1 MQINNKLFTKEY
13 QNLFW
18 PLLVEQIFL
27 TLIGNFNV
35 FLFSLFNDQMVAA
48 IGISDQ
54 LLNIFAMI
62 TNIVVLGA
70 SILIIQNADKS
81 RLSYVKS
88 ILKESVILNVIIAI
102 LIVIAVFLFNKDLL
116 MLMQT
121 PRELLNE
128 TSIYIRIVS
137 VSIIFLAMTS
147 LMLGTLRAFGFVKI
161 AVKVSVINTV
171 LVILGNST
179 IVIFNLGG
187 ISYIAIAT
195 LVSRLL
201 GMLLTF
207 FTLKSKIP
215 ELFDFKESF
224 RKIPLKKE
232 ILTLGIPSA
241 MEQISYNFSQTIITA
256 IIASLGTIAVSS
268 KIYTQTITSFIFSI
282 GVAAGVAGNLV
293 IGNYYRNK
301 DFEKI
306 KNFGVINANRI
317 SLIAGGV
324 NLILALLGR
333 FLVGIFTKDPEIT
346 EIVTQL
352 LFFQILLDPM
362 RVSNEILVNSLNV
375 LKDVKF
381 PVIVGIVTTYI
392 LVIPLSYLL
401 VNKLGMDLRAVWI
414 IFILD
419 EALRRLLFTL
429 RFKSGKWIKIN
440 EVDHGYEI

>member
-1 MQINNKLFTKEY
+1 MQINRKLFTKEY

-18 PLLVEQIFL
+18 PLLLEQIFL

>member
-1 MQINNKLFTKEY
+1 MQTNKKLFTKEY
-13 QNLFW
+13 KDLFW

-70 SILIIQNADKS
+70 SILIIQNAEKS
-81 RLSYVKS
+81 RMAYVKS
-88 ILKESVILNVIIAI
+88 ILKESIILNVIIAI
-102 LIVIAVFLFNKDLL
+102 LIVIAVFLFNRDLL

-121 PRELLNE
+121 PRELLDE

-147 LMLGTLRAFGFVKI
+147 LMLGALRAFGFVKV
-161 AVKVSVINTV
+161 AVKVSVINTL
-171 LVILGNST
+171 LVILGNSL

-187 ISYIAIAT
+187 ISYIALAT

-201 GMLLTF
+201 GMLLTL
-207 FTLKSKIP
+207 FTLKKNIA
-215 ELFDFKESF
+215 EIFDFKDGF

-232 ILTLGIPSA
+232 ILSLGIPSA

-282 GVAAGVAGNLV
+282 GVAAGVSGNLV
-293 IGNYYRNK
+293 IGNFYRNK
-301 DFEKI
+301 DFQKI

-317 SLIAGGV
+317 SLIAAGV
-324 NLILALLGR
+324 NLILALFGR

-346 EIVTQL
+346 SIVSQL

-362 RVSNEILVNSLNV
+362 RVANEILVNSLNV

-381 PVIVGIVTTYI
+381 PVVVGIITTYA
-392 LVIPLSYLL
+392 LVIPFSYLF
-401 VNKLGMDLRAVWI
+401 VSKLGMGLRAVWI

-419 EALRRLLFTL
+419 EALRRLLFTI
-429 RFKSGKWIKIN
+429 RFKSGKWMRIN
-440 EVDHGYEI
+440 EVDDGY

>member
-1 MQINNKLFTKEY
+1 MQIYKKLFTKEY
-13 QNLFW
+13 TDLFW

-70 SILIIQNADKS
+70 SILIIQNAEKS
-81 RLSYVKS
+81 RLAYVKS

-102 LIVIAVFLFNKDLL
+102 LIVIAVFLFNRDLL

-121 PRELLNE
+121 PRELLGE

-147 LMLGTLRAFGFVKI
+147 LMLGALRAFGFVKI
-161 AVKVSVINTV
+161 AVKVSVINTL
-171 LVILGNST
+171 LVILGNSV

-187 ISYIAIAT
+187 ITYIALAT
-195 LVSRLL
+195 LISRLL

-207 FTLKSKIP
+207 FTLKTKIP
-215 ELFDFKESF
+215 ELFDFKDGF

-232 ILTLGIPSA
+232 ILSLGIPSA
-241 MEQISYNFSQTIITA
+241 MEQISYNFSQTMITA

-282 GVAAGVAGNLV
+282 GVAAGVSGNLV
-293 IGNYYRNK
+293 IGNLYRNNE
-301 DFEKI
+301 FERI
-306 KNFGVINANRI
+306 KRFGLINPNRI
-317 SLIAGGV
+317 SLIAAAV
-324 NLILALLGR
+324 NLVLALLGR

-346 EIVTQL
+346 TIVTQL

-362 RVSNEILVNSLNV
+362 RVANEILVNSLNV

-381 PVIVGIVTTYI
+381 PVIVGIITTYA
-392 LVIPLSYLL
+392 LVIPLAYLF
-401 VNKLGMDLRAVWI
+401 VTKLGMGLRAVWI

-419 EALRRLLFTL
+419 EALRRLLFTI
-429 RFKSGKWIKIN
+429 RFKSGKWMKIN
-440 EVDHGYEI
+440 EVDDEY

>member
-1 MQINNKLFTKEY
+1 MQINRKLFTKEY

-70 SILIIQNADKS
+70 SILIIQNAEKS
-81 RLSYVKS
+81 RLAYVKS

-171 LVILGNST
+171 LVILGNSL

-187 ISYIAIAT
+187 ITYIAIAT

-215 ELFDFKESF
+215 ELFDFKEGF

-306 KNFGVINANRI
+306 KNFGVTNANRI

-333 FLVGIFTKDPEIT
+333 FLVGIFTKDPQII

-381 PVIVGIVTTYI
+381 PVIVGIVTTYV
-392 LVIPLSYLL
+392 LVIPLSYLF
-401 VNKLGMDLRAVWI
+401 VSKFGMGLRAVWI

-429 RFKSGKWIKIN
+429 RFKSGKWMKIN
-440 EVDHGYEI
+440 EVDNG

>member
-70 SILIIQNADKS
+70 SILIIQNADKT
-81 RLSYVKS
+81 RLRYVKS
-88 ILKESVILNVIIAI
+88 ILKESGILNVIIAV
-102 LIVIAVFLFNKDLL
+102 LIVIAVFLFNKNLL

-121 PRELLNE
+121 PKELLDE

-215 ELFDFKESF
+215 ELFDFKEGF

-317 SLIAGGV
+317 SLIAAGV

-401 VNKLGMDLRAVWI
+401 VNKLGMGLRAVWI

-440 EVDHGYEI
+440 EVDNGYEI

>member
-1 MQINNKLFTKEY
+1 MQINRKLFTKEY

-70 SILIIQNADKS
+70 SILVIQNAEKS
-81 RLSYVKS
+81 RLAYVKS

-171 LVILGNST
+171 LVILGNSL

-187 ISYIAIAT
+187 ITYIAIAT

-215 ELFDFKESF
+215 ELFDFKEGF

-306 KNFGVINANRI
+306 KNFGVTNANRI

-333 FLVGIFTKDPEIT
+333 ILVGIFTKDPEIT

-381 PVIVGIVTTYI
+381 PVIVGIVTTYV
-392 LVIPLSYLL
+392 LVIPLSYLF
-401 VNKLGMDLRAVWI
+401 VSKFGMGLRAVWI

-429 RFKSGKWIKIN
+429 RFKSGKWMKIN
-440 EVDHGYEI
+440 EVDNG

>member
-1 MQINNKLFTKEY
+1 MQINRKLFTKEY

-70 SILIIQNADKS
+70 SILVIQNAEKS
-81 RLSYVKS
+81 RLAYVKS

-121 PRELLNE
+121 PRELLDE

-171 LVILGNST
+171 LVILGNSL

-187 ISYIAIAT
+187 ITYIAIAT

-215 ELFDFKESF
+215 ELFDFKEGF

-306 KNFGVINANRI
+306 KNFGVTNANRI

-381 PVIVGIVTTYI
+381 PVIVGIVTTYV
-392 LVIPLSYLL
+392 LVIPLSYLF
-401 VNKLGMDLRAVWI
+401 VSKFSMGLRAVWI

-429 RFKSGKWIKIN
+429 RFKSGKWMKIN
-440 EVDHGYEI
+440 EVDNG

>member
-1 MQINNKLFTKEY
+1 MQIDKKLFTKEY
-13 QNLFW
+13 TDLFW

-70 SILIIQNADKS
+70 SILIIQNAEKS
-81 RLSYVKS
+81 RLAYVKS

-102 LIVIAVFLFNKDLL
+102 LIVIAIFLFNRDLL

-128 TSIYIRIVS
+128 TSIYIKIVS

-147 LMLGTLRAFGFVKI
+147 LMLGALRAFGFVKI
-161 AVKVSVINTV
+161 AVKVSVINTL
-171 LVILGNST
+171 LVILGNSV

-187 ISYIAIAT
+187 ITYIALAT
-195 LVSRLL
+195 LISRLL

-207 FTLKSKIP
+207 FTLKTKIP
-215 ELFDFKESF
+215 ELFDFKDGF

-232 ILTLGIPSA
+232 ILSLGIPSA
-241 MEQISYNFSQTIITA
+241 MEQISYNFSQTMITA

-282 GVAAGVAGNLV
+282 GVAAGVSGNLV
-293 IGNYYRNK
+293 IGNLYRNNQV
-301 DFEKI
+301 ERI
-306 KNFGVINANRI
+306 KRFGLINPNRI
-317 SLIAGGV
+317 SLIAAAV
-324 NLILALLGR
+324 NLVLALFGR

-346 EIVTQL
+346 TIVTQL

-362 RVSNEILVNSLNV
+362 RVANEILVNSLNV

-381 PVIVGIVTTYI
+381 PVIVGIITTYA
-392 LVIPLSYLL
+392 LVIPLAYLF
-401 VNKLGMDLRAVWI
+401 VTKLGMGLRAVWI

-419 EALRRLLFTL
+419 EALRRLLFTI
-429 RFKSGKWIKIN
+429 RFKSGKWMKIN
-440 EVDHGYEI
+440 EVDDGY

>member
-1 MQINNKLFTKEY
+1 MQTNKKLFTKEY
-13 QNLFW
+13 KDLFW

-70 SILIIQNADKS
+70 SILIIQNAEKS
-81 RLSYVKS
+81 RMAYVKS
-88 ILKESVILNVIIAI
+88 ILKESIILNVIIAI
-102 LIVIAVFLFNKDLL
+102 LIVIAVFLFNRNLL

-121 PRELLNE
+121 PRELLDE

-147 LMLGTLRAFGFVKI
+147 LMLGALRAFGFVKI
-161 AVKVSVINTV
+161 AVKVSVINTL
-171 LVILGNST
+171 LVILGNSL

-187 ISYIAIAT
+187 ISYIALAT

-201 GMLLTF
+201 GMLLTL
-207 FTLKSKIP
+207 FTLRKNIA
-215 ELFDFKESF
+215 EIFDFKDGF

-232 ILTLGIPSA
+232 ILSLGIPSA

-282 GVAAGVAGNLV
+282 GVAAGVSGNLV
-293 IGNYYRNK
+293 IGNFYRNK
-301 DFEKI
+301 DFQKI

-317 SLIAGGV
+317 SLIAAGV

-346 EIVTQL
+346 SIVSQL

-362 RVSNEILVNSLNV
+362 RVANEILVNSLNV

-381 PVIVGIVTTYI
+381 PVVVGIITTYA
-392 LVIPLSYLL
+392 LVIPFSYLF
-401 VNKLGMDLRAVWI
+401 VSKLGMGLRAVWI

-419 EALRRLLFTL
+419 EALRRLLFTI
-429 RFKSGKWIKIN
+429 RFKSGKWMRIN
-440 EVDHGYEI
+440 EVDDGY

>member
-1 MQINNKLFTKEY
+1 MQINRKLFTKEY

-70 SILIIQNADKS
+70 SILVIQNAEKS
-81 RLSYVKS
+81 RLAYVKS

-171 LVILGNST
+171 LVILGNSL

-187 ISYIAIAT
+187 ITYIAIAT

-215 ELFDFKESF
+215 ELFDFKEGF

-306 KNFGVINANRI
+306 KNFGVTNANRI

-333 FLVGIFTKDPEIT
+333 ILVGIFTKDPEIT

-392 LVIPLSYLL
+392 LVIPLSYLF
-401 VNKLGMDLRAVWI
+401 VSKFGMGLRAVWI

-429 RFKSGKWIKIN
+429 RFKSGKWMKIN
-440 EVDHGYEI
+440 EVDNG

>member
-1 MQINNKLFTKEY
+1 MQTNKKLFTKEY
-13 QNLFW
+13 KDLFW

-70 SILIIQNADKS
+70 SILIIQNAEKS
-81 RLSYVKS
+81 RMAYVKS
-88 ILKESVILNVIIAI
+88 ILKESIILNVIIAI

-121 PRELLNE
+121 PRELLDE

-147 LMLGTLRAFGFVKI
+147 LMLGALRAFGFVKV
-161 AVKVSVINTV
+161 AVKVSVINTL
-171 LVILGNST
+171 LVILGNSL

-187 ISYIAIAT
+187 ISYIALAT

-201 GMLLTF
+201 GMLLTL
-207 FTLKSKIP
+207 FTLKKNIA
-215 ELFDFKESF
+215 EIFDFKGGF

-232 ILTLGIPSA
+232 ILSLGIPSA

-282 GVAAGVAGNLV
+282 GVAAGVSGNLV
-293 IGNYYRNK
+293 TGNFYRNK
-301 DFEKI
+301 DFQKI

-317 SLIAGGV
+317 SLIAAGV

-346 EIVTQL
+346 SIVSQL

-362 RVSNEILVNSLNV
+362 RVANEILVNSLNV

-381 PVIVGIVTTYI
+381 PVVVGIITTYA
-392 LVIPLSYLL
+392 LVIPFSYLF
-401 VNKLGMDLRAVWI
+401 VSKLGMGLRAVWI

-419 EALRRLLFTL
+419 EVLRRLLFTI
-429 RFKSGKWIKIN
+429 RFKSGKWMRIN
-440 EVDHGYEI
+440 EVDDGY

>member
-1 MQINNKLFTKEY
+1 MQIDKKLFTKEY
-13 QNLFW
+13 TDLFW

-70 SILIIQNADKS
+70 SILIIQNAEKS
-81 RLSYVKS
+81 RLAYVKS

-102 LIVIAVFLFNKDLL
+102 LIVIAVFLFNRDLL

-121 PRELLNE
+121 PRELLDE

-137 VSIIFLAMTS
+137 ISIIFLAMTS
-147 LMLGTLRAFGFVKI
+147 LMLGALRAFGFVKI
-161 AVKVSVINTV
+161 AVKVSVINTL
-171 LVILGNST
+171 LVILGNSV

-187 ISYIAIAT
+187 ITYIALAT
-195 LVSRLL
+195 LISRLL

-207 FTLKSKIP
+207 FTLKTKIP
-215 ELFDFKESF
+215 ELFDFKDGF

-232 ILTLGIPSA
+232 ILSLGIPSA
-241 MEQISYNFSQTIITA
+241 MEQISYNFSQTMITA

-282 GVAAGVAGNLV
+282 GVAAGVSGNLV
-293 IGNYYRNK
+293 IGNLYRNNE
-301 DFEKI
+301 FERI
-306 KNFGVINANRI
+306 KRFGLINPNRI
-317 SLIAGGV
+317 SLIAAAV
-324 NLILALLGR
+324 NLVLALFGR

-346 EIVTQL
+346 TIVTQL

-362 RVSNEILVNSLNV
+362 RVANEILVNSLNV

-381 PVIVGIVTTYI
+381 PVIVGIITTYA
-392 LVIPLSYLL
+392 LVIPLAYLF
-401 VNKLGMDLRAVWI
+401 VTKLGMGLRAVWI

-419 EALRRLLFTL
+419 EALRRLLFTI
-429 RFKSGKWIKIN
+429 RFKSGKWMKIN
-440 EVDHGYEI
+440 EVDDGY

>member
-1 MQINNKLFTKEY
+1 MQINRKLFTKEY

-70 SILIIQNADKS
+70 SILVIQNAEKS
-81 RLSYVKS
+81 RLAYVKS

-121 PRELLNE
+121 PRELLDE

-171 LVILGNST
+171 LVILGNSL

-187 ISYIAIAT
+187 ITYIAIAT

-215 ELFDFKESF
+215 ELFDFKEGF

-293 IGNYYRNK
+293 IGNYYRNR

-306 KNFGVINANRI
+306 KNFGVTNANRI
-317 SLIAGGV
+317 SLIAGGI

-381 PVIVGIVTTYI
+381 PVIVGILTTYI
-392 LVIPLSYLL
+392 LVIPLSYLF
-401 VNKLGMDLRAVWI
+401 VSKFGMGLRAVWI

-429 RFKSGKWIKIN
+429 RFKSGKWMKIN
-440 EVDHGYEI
+440 EVDNG

>member
-1 MQINNKLFTKEY
+1 MQTNKKLFTKEY
-13 QNLFW
+13 KDLFW

-70 SILIIQNADKS
+70 SILIIQNAEKS
-81 RLSYVKS
+81 RIAYVKS
-88 ILKESVILNVIIAI
+88 ILKESIILNVIIAI
-102 LIVIAVFLFNKDLL
+102 LIVIAVFLFNRDLL

-121 PRELLNE
+121 PRELLDE

-147 LMLGTLRAFGFVKI
+147 LMLGALRAFGFVKV
-161 AVKVSVINTV
+161 AVKVSVINTL
-171 LVILGNST
+171 LVILGNSL

-187 ISYIAIAT
+187 ISYIALAT

-201 GMLLTF
+201 GMLLTL
-207 FTLKSKIP
+207 FTLKKSIA
-215 ELFDFKESF
+215 EIFDFKDGF

-232 ILTLGIPSA
+232 ILSLGIPSA

-282 GVAAGVAGNLV
+282 GVAAGVSGNLV
-293 IGNYYRNK
+293 IGNFYRNK
-301 DFEKI
+301 DFQKI
-306 KNFGVINANRI
+306 KSFGVINANRI
-317 SLIAGGV
+317 SLIAAGV

-346 EIVTQL
+346 SIVSQL
-352 LFFQILLDPM
+352 LFYQILLDPM
-362 RVSNEILVNSLNV
+362 RVANEILVNSLNV

-381 PVIVGIVTTYI
+381 PVVVGIITTYA
-392 LVIPLSYLL
+392 LVIPFSYLF
-401 VNKLGMDLRAVWI
+401 VSKLGMGLRAVWI

-419 EALRRLLFTL
+419 EALRRLLFTI
-429 RFKSGKWIKIN
+429 RFKSGKWMRIN
-440 EVDHGYEI
+440 EVDDGY

>member
-1 MQINNKLFTKEY
+1 MQIDNKLFTKEY

-70 SILIIQNADKS
+70 SILIIQNADKT
-81 RLSYVKS
+81 RLRYVKS
-88 ILKESVILNVIIAI
+88 ILKESGILNVIIAV
-102 LIVIAVFLFNKDLL
+102 LIVIAVFLFNKNLL

-121 PRELLNE
+121 PKELLDE

-179 IVIFNLGG
+179 IIIFNLGG

-215 ELFDFKESF
+215 ELFDFKEDF
-224 RKIPLKKE
+224 RKITLKKE

-317 SLIAGGV
+317 SLIAAGV

-333 FLVGIFTKDPEIT
+333 FLVGIFTKDSEIT

-392 LVIPLSYLL
+392 LVIPLSYLI
-401 VNKLGMDLRAVWI
+401 VNKLGMGLRAVWI

-440 EVDHGYEI
+440 EVDNGYEI

>member
-1 MQINNKLFTKEY
+1 MQIDKKLFTKEY
-13 QNLFW
+13 KDLFW

-70 SILIIQNADKS
+70 SILIIQNAEKS
-81 RLSYVKS
+81 RIAYVKS

-102 LIVIAVFLFNKDLL
+102 LIVIAVFLFNRDLL

-121 PRELLNE
+121 PEELLGE

-147 LMLGTLRAFGFVKI
+147 LMLGALRAFGFVKI
-161 AVKVSVINTV
+161 AVKVSVINTL
-171 LVILGNST
+171 LVILGNSI

-187 ISYIAIAT
+187 ITYIALAT

-215 ELFDFKESF
+215 ELFDFKDGF
-224 RKIPLKKE
+224 RKVPLKKE
-232 ILTLGIPSA
+232 ILSLGIPSA
-241 MEQISYNFSQTIITA
+241 MEQISYNFSQTMITA

-282 GVAAGVAGNLV
+282 GVAAGVSGNLV
-293 IGNYYRNK
+293 IGNLYRNK
-301 DFEKI
+301 EFERI
-306 KNFGVINANRI
+306 KRFGLINPNRI
-317 SLIAGGV
+317 SLIAAIV

-346 EIVTQL
+346 AIVTQL

-362 RVSNEILVNSLNV
+362 RVSNEILINSLNV

-381 PVIVGIVTTYI
+381 PVIVGIITTYI

-401 VNKLGMDLRAVWI
+401 VTKFGLGLRAVWI
-414 IFILD
+414 IFIID
-419 EALRRLLFTL
+419 EALRRLLFTM
-429 RFKSGKWIKIN
+429 RFKSGKWMKIN
-440 EVDHGYEI
+440 EVDDEY

>member
-1 MQINNKLFTKEY
+1 MQINRKLFTKEY

-70 SILIIQNADKS
+70 SILIIQNAEKS
-81 RLSYVKS
+81 RLAYVKS

-102 LIVIAVFLFNKDLL
+102 MIVIAVFLFNKDLL

-171 LVILGNST
+171 LVILGNSL

-187 ISYIAIAT
+187 ITYIAIAT

-215 ELFDFKESF
+215 ELFDFKEGF

-306 KNFGVINANRI
+306 KNFGVTNANRI

-333 FLVGIFTKDPEIT
+333 ILVGIFTKDPEIT

-381 PVIVGIVTTYI
+381 PVIVGIVTTYV
-392 LVIPLSYLL
+392 LVIPLSYLF
-401 VNKLGMDLRAVWI
+401 VSKFGMGLRAVWI

-429 RFKSGKWIKIN
+429 RFKSGKWMKIN
-440 EVDHGYEI
+440 EVDNG

>member
-1 MQINNKLFTKEY
+1 MQIDKKLFTKEY
-13 QNLFW
+13 TDLFW

-62 TNIVVLGA
+62 TNVVVLGA
-70 SILIIQNADKS
+70 SILIIQNAEKS
-81 RLSYVKS
+81 RLTYVKS

-102 LIVIAVFLFNKDLL
+102 LIVIAVFLFNRDLL

-121 PRELLNE
+121 PRELLGE

-147 LMLGTLRAFGFVKI
+147 LMLGALRAFGFVKI
-161 AVKVSVINTV
+161 AVKVSVINTL
-171 LVILGNST
+171 LVILGNSV

-187 ISYIAIAT
+187 ITYIALAT
-195 LVSRLL
+195 LISRLL

-207 FTLKSKIP
+207 FTLKTKIP
-215 ELFDFKESF
+215 ELFDFKDGF

-232 ILTLGIPSA
+232 ILSLGIPSA

-282 GVAAGVAGNLV
+282 GVAAGVSGNLV
-293 IGNYYRNK
+293 IGNLYRNK
-301 DFEKI
+301 EVEKI
-306 KNFGVINANRI
+306 KRFGLINPNRI
-317 SLIAGGV
+317 SLIAAAV
-324 NLILALLGR
+324 NLVLALFGR

-346 EIVTQL
+346 TIVTQL

-362 RVSNEILVNSLNV
+362 RVANEILVNSLNV

-381 PVIVGIVTTYI
+381 PVIVGIITTYA
-392 LVIPLSYLL
+392 LVIPLAYLF
-401 VNKLGMDLRAVWI
+401 VTKLGMGLRAVWI

-419 EALRRLLFTL
+419 EALRRLLFTI
-429 RFKSGKWIKIN
+429 RFKSGKWMKIN
-440 EVDHGYEI
+440 EVDDGY

>member
-1 MQINNKLFTKEY
+1 MQIDKKLFTKEY
-13 QNLFW
+13 KDLFW

-70 SILIIQNADKS
+70 SILIIQNAEKS
-81 RLSYVKS
+81 RLTYVKS
-88 ILKESVILNVIIAI
+88 ILKESVILNAVLAI
-102 LIVIAVFLFNKDLL
+102 LIVIAVFLFNKNLL

-121 PRELLNE
+121 PRELLEE
-128 TSIYIRIVS
+128 TSIYIKIVS
-137 VSIIFLAMTS
+137 ISIIFLAMTS
-147 LMLGTLRAFGFVKI
+147 LILGCLRTFGFVKI
-161 AVKVSVINTV
+161 AVKVSVTNTL
-171 LVILGNST
+171 LVILGNSI

-187 ISYIAIAT
+187 ISNIALAT
-195 LVSRLL
+195 LISRLL
-201 GMLLTF
+201 GMLLTL
-207 FTLKSKIP
+207 FTLKKYIP
-215 ELFDFKESF
+215 ELFDLKKEL

-232 ILTLGIPSA
+232 ILSLGIPSA

-293 IGNYYRNK
+293 IGNLYRNK
-301 DFEKI
+301 NYDQI
-306 KNFGVINANRI
+306 KYFAVRNANRI
-317 SLIAGGV
+317 SLIAAAV
-324 NLILALLGR
+324 NLILALFGQ
-333 FLVGIFTKDPEIT
+333 FLVRIFTDNPEIIK
-346 EIVTQL
+346 IVREL

-362 RVSNEILVNSLNV
+362 RVANEVLVNSLNV

-381 PVIVGIVTTYI
+381 PVIVGIITTYI

-401 VNKLGMDLRAVWI
+401 VSKLGMDLRAIWI
-414 IFILD
+414 IFIID
-419 EALRRLLFTL
+419 ESLRRLLFTL
-429 RFKSGKWIKIN
+429 RFKSEKWMQIN
-440 EVDHGYEI
+440 EVNDGYEI

>member
-1 MQINNKLFTKEY
+1 MQINRKLFTKEY

-18 PLLVEQIFL
+18 PLLLEQIFL

-70 SILIIQNADKS
+70 SILIIQNAEKS
-81 RLSYVKS
+81 RLAYVKS

-171 LVILGNST
+171 LVILGNSL

-187 ISYIAIAT
+187 ISYIALAT

-215 ELFDFKESF
+215 ELFDFKEGF

-306 KNFGVINANRI
+306 KNFGVTNANRI

-324 NLILALLGR
+324 NLILALMGR
-333 FLVGIFTKDPEIT
+333 ILVGIFTKDSEIT

-429 RFKSGKWIKIN
+429 RFKSGKWMKIN
-440 EVDHGYEI
+440 EVDNG

>member
-1 MQINNKLFTKEY
+1 MQINRKLFTKEY

-70 SILIIQNADKS
+70 SILIIQNAEKS
-81 RLSYVKS
+81 RLAYVKS
-88 ILKESVILNVIIAI
+88 ILKESMILNVIIAI
-102 LIVIAVFLFNKDLL
+102 LIVIAVFLFNKALL

-121 PRELLNE
+121 PRELLDE

-137 VSIIFLAMTS
+137 ISIIFLAMTS

-161 AVKVSVINTV
+161 AVKVSVTNTV
-171 LVILGNST
+171 LVILGNSI
-179 IVIFNLGG
+179 IVVFNLGG

-215 ELFDFKESF
+215 ELFDFKEGF

-306 KNFGVINANRI
+306 KNFGVTNANRI

-333 FLVGIFTKDPEIT
+333 FLVGIFTKDPQIT

-392 LVIPLSYLL
+392 LVIPLSYLF
-401 VNKLGMDLRAVWI
+401 VSKFGMGLRAVWI

-429 RFKSGKWIKIN
+429 RFKSGKWMKIN
-440 EVDHGYEI
+440 EVDNG

>member
-13 QNLFW
+13 KNLFW

-70 SILIIQNADKS
+70 SILIIQNAEKS
-81 RLSYVKS
+81 RLAYVKS

-102 LIVIAVFLFNKDLL
+102 MIVIAVFLFNKDLL

-171 LVILGNST
+171 LVILGNSL

-187 ISYIAIAT
+187 ITYIAIAT

-215 ELFDFKESF
+215 ELFDFKEGF
-224 RKIPLKKE
+224 RKIALKKE

-301 DFEKI
+301 NFEKI
-306 KNFGVINANRI
+306 KNFGVTNANRV

-324 NLILALLGR
+324 NLILALVGKY
-333 FLVGIFTKDPEIT
+333 LVGIFTKDPQIT

-381 PVIVGIVTTYI
+381 PVIVGILTTYI
-392 LVIPLSYLL
+392 LVIPLSYLF
-401 VNKLGMDLRAVWI
+401 VSKFGMGLRAVWI

-429 RFKSGKWIKIN
+429 RFKSGKWMKIN
-440 EVDHGYEI
+440 EVDNG

>member
-1 MQINNKLFTKEY
+1 MQINRKLFTKEY

-70 SILIIQNADKS
+70 SILIIQNAEKS
-81 RLSYVKS
+81 RLAYVKS

-102 LIVIAVFLFNKDLL
+102 MIVIAVFLFNKDLL

-171 LVILGNST
+171 LVILGNSL

-187 ISYIAIAT
+187 ITYIAIAT

-215 ELFDFKESF
+215 ELFDFKEGF

-293 IGNYYRNK
+293 IGNYYRNR

-306 KNFGVINANRI
+306 KNFGVTNANRI

-333 FLVGIFTKDPEIT
+333 FLVGIFTKDPQIT

-381 PVIVGIVTTYI
+381 PVIVGIVTTYV
-392 LVIPLSYLL
+392 LVIPLSYLF
-401 VNKLGMDLRAVWI
+401 VSKLGMGLRAVWI

-429 RFKSGKWIKIN
+429 RFKSGKWMKIN
-440 EVDHGYEI
+440 EVDNG

>member
-1 MQINNKLFTKEY
+1 MQIDKKLFTKEY
-13 QNLFW
+13 KDLFW

-70 SILIIQNADKS
+70 SILIIQNAEKS
-81 RLSYVKS
+81 RLAYVKS

-102 LIVIAVFLFNKDLL
+102 LIVIAVFLFNRDLL

-121 PRELLNE
+121 PRELLGE
-128 TSIYIRIVS
+128 TSIYVRIVS

-147 LMLGTLRAFGFVKI
+147 LMLGALRAFGFVKI
-161 AVKVSVINTV
+161 AVKVSVINTL
-171 LVILGNST
+171 LVILGNSV

-187 ISYIAIAT
+187 ITYIALAT
-195 LVSRLL
+195 LISRLL

-207 FTLKSKIP
+207 FTLKTKIP
-215 ELFDFKESF
+215 ELFDFKDGF

-232 ILTLGIPSA
+232 ILSLGIPSA

-282 GVAAGVAGNLV
+282 GVAAGVSGNLV
-293 IGNYYRNK
+293 IGNLYRNNE
-301 DFEKI
+301 FERI
-306 KNFGVINANRI
+306 KRFGLINPNRI
-317 SLIAGGV
+317 SLIAAAV
-324 NLILALLGR
+324 NLILALFGR

-346 EIVTQL
+346 AIVSQL

-362 RVSNEILVNSLNV
+362 RVANEILVNSLNV

-381 PVIVGIVTTYI
+381 PVIVGIVTTYA
-392 LVIPLSYLL
+392 LVIPLAYLF
-401 VNKLGMDLRAVWI
+401 VTKLGMGLRAVWI

-419 EALRRLLFTL
+419 EALRRLLFTI
-429 RFKSGKWIKIN
+429 RFKSGKWMKIN
-440 EVDHGYEI
+440 EVDDEY

>member
-1 MQINNKLFTKEY
+1 MQINRKLFTKEY

-35 FLFSLFNDQMVAA
+35 FLFSLFNDHMVAA

-70 SILIIQNADKS
+70 SILIIQNAEKS
-81 RLSYVKS
+81 RLAYVKS

-102 LIVIAVFLFNKDLL
+102 MIVIAVFLFNKDLL

-171 LVILGNST
+171 LVILGNSL

-187 ISYIAIAT
+187 ITYIAIAT

-215 ELFDFKESF
+215 ELFDFKEGF

-306 KNFGVINANRI
+306 KNFGVTNANRI

-324 NLILALLGR
+324 NLILALMGR
-333 FLVGIFTKDPEIT
+333 FLVGIFTKDPQII

-381 PVIVGIVTTYI
+381 PVIVGILTTYV
-392 LVIPLSYLL
+392 LVIPLSYLF
-401 VNKLGMDLRAVWI
+401 VSKFGMGLRAVWI

-429 RFKSGKWIKIN
+429 RFKSGKWMKIN
-440 EVDHGYEI
+440 EVDNG

>member
-1 MQINNKLFTKEY
+1 MQIYKKLFTKEY
-13 QNLFW
+13 TDLFW

-70 SILIIQNADKS
+70 SILIIQNAEKS
-81 RLSYVKS
+81 RLAYVKS

-102 LIVIAVFLFNKDLL
+102 LIVIAVFLFNRDLL

-121 PRELLNE
+121 PGELLGE

-147 LMLGTLRAFGFVKI
+147 LMLGALRAFGFVKI
-161 AVKVSVINTV
+161 AVKVSVINTL
-171 LVILGNST
+171 LVILGNSV

-187 ISYIAIAT
+187 ITYIALAT
-195 LVSRLL
+195 LISRLL

-207 FTLKSKIP
+207 FTLKTKIP
-215 ELFDFKESF
+215 ELFDFKDGF
-224 RKIPLKKE
+224 RKISLKKE
-232 ILTLGIPSA
+232 ILSLGIPSA
-241 MEQISYNFSQTIITA
+241 MEQISYNFSQTMITA

-282 GVAAGVAGNLV
+282 GVAAGVSGNLV
-293 IGNYYRNK
+293 IGNLYRNK
-301 DFEKI
+301 EFERI
-306 KNFGVINANRI
+306 KRFGLINPNRI
-317 SLIAGGV
+317 SLIAAAV
-324 NLILALLGR
+324 NLVLALFGR

-346 EIVTQL
+346 TIVTQL

-362 RVSNEILVNSLNV
+362 RVANEILVNSLNV

-381 PVIVGIVTTYI
+381 PVIVGIITTYA
-392 LVIPLSYLL
+392 LVIPLAYLF
-401 VNKLGMDLRAVWI
+401 VTKLGMGLRAVWI

-419 EALRRLLFTL
+419 EALRRLLFTI
-429 RFKSGKWIKIN
+429 RFKSGKWMKIN
-440 EVDHGYEI
+440 EVDDEY

>member
-1 MQINNKLFTKEY
+1 
-13 QNLFW
+13 
-18 PLLVEQIFL
+18 
-27 TLIGNFNV
+27 
-35 FLFSLFNDQMVAA
+35 MVAA

-70 SILIIQNADKS
+70 SILIIQNAEKS
-81 RLSYVKS
+81 RLAYVKS

-102 LIVIAVFLFNKDLL
+102 LIVIAVFLFNRDLL

-121 PRELLNE
+121 PRELLDE

-147 LMLGTLRAFGFVKI
+147 LMLGALRAFGFVKI
-161 AVKVSVINTV
+161 AVKVSVINTL
-171 LVILGNST
+171 LVILGNSV

-187 ISYIAIAT
+187 ITYIALAT
-195 LVSRLL
+195 LISRLL

-207 FTLKSKIP
+207 FTLKTKIP
-215 ELFDFKESF
+215 ELFDFKDGF

-232 ILTLGIPSA
+232 ILSLGIPSA
-241 MEQISYNFSQTIITA
+241 MEQISYNFSQTMITA

-282 GVAAGVAGNLV
+282 GVAAGVSGNLV
-293 IGNYYRNK
+293 IGNLYRNK
-301 DFEKI
+301 EVEKI
-306 KNFGVINANRI
+306 KRFGLINPNRI
-317 SLIAGGV
+317 SLTAAAV
-324 NLILALLGR
+324 NLVLALFGR

-346 EIVTQL
+346 AIVTQL

-362 RVSNEILVNSLNV
+362 RVANEILVNSLNV

-381 PVIVGIVTTYI
+381 PVIVGIITTYA
-392 LVIPLSYLL
+392 LVIPLAYLF
-401 VNKLGMDLRAVWI
+401 VTKLGMGLRAVWI

-419 EALRRLLFTL
+419 EALRRLLFTI
-429 RFKSGKWIKIN
+429 RFKSGKWMKIN
-440 EVDHGYEI
+440 EVDDEY

>member
-1 MQINNKLFTKEY
+1 
-13 QNLFW
+13 
-18 PLLVEQIFL
+18 
-27 TLIGNFNV
+27 
-35 FLFSLFNDQMVAA
+35 MVAA

-70 SILIIQNADKS
+70 SILIIQNAEKS
-81 RLSYVKS
+81 RLAYVKS

-171 LVILGNST
+171 LVILGNSL

-187 ISYIAIAT
+187 ITYIAIAT

-215 ELFDFKESF
+215 ELFDFKEGF

-293 IGNYYRNK
+293 IGNYYRNR

-306 KNFGVINANRI
+306 KDFGVTNANRI

-381 PVIVGIVTTYI
+381 PVIVGIVTTYV
-392 LVIPLSYLL
+392 LVIPLSYLF
-401 VNKLGMDLRAVWI
+401 VSKFSMGLRAVWI

-429 RFKSGKWIKIN
+429 RFKSGKWMKIN
-440 EVDHGYEI
+440 EVDNG

>member
-1 MQINNKLFTKEY
+1 MQINRKLFTKEY

-70 SILIIQNADKS
+70 SILIIQNAEKS
-81 RLSYVKS
+81 RLAYVKS

-102 LIVIAVFLFNKDLL
+102 MIVIAVFLFNKDLL

-171 LVILGNST
+171 LVILGNSL

-187 ISYIAIAT
+187 ITYIAIAT

-215 ELFDFKESF
+215 ELFDFKEGF

-306 KNFGVINANRI
+306 KNFGVTNANRI

-401 VNKLGMDLRAVWI
+401 VNKLGMGLRAVWI

-440 EVDHGYEI
+440 EVDNGYEI

>member
-1 MQINNKLFTKEY
+1 MQIDKKLFTKEY
-13 QNLFW
+13 TDLFW

-70 SILIIQNADKS
+70 SILIIQNAEKS
-81 RLSYVKS
+81 RLAYVKS

-102 LIVIAVFLFNKDLL
+102 LIVIAVFLFNRDLL

-121 PRELLNE
+121 PRELLGE

-147 LMLGTLRAFGFVKI
+147 LMLGALRAFGFVKI
-161 AVKVSVINTV
+161 AVKVSVINTL
-171 LVILGNST
+171 LVILGNSV

-187 ISYIAIAT
+187 ITYIALAT
-195 LVSRLL
+195 LISRLL

-207 FTLKSKIP
+207 FTLKTKIP
-215 ELFDFKESF
+215 ELFDFKDGF

-232 ILTLGIPSA
+232 ILSLGIPSA
-241 MEQISYNFSQTIITA
+241 MEQISYNFSQTMITA

-282 GVAAGVAGNLV
+282 GVAAGVSGNLV
-293 IGNYYRNK
+293 IGNLYRNK
-301 DFEKI
+301 EVEKI
-306 KNFGVINANRI
+306 KRFGLINPNRI
-317 SLIAGGV
+317 SLIAAAV
-324 NLILALLGR
+324 NLVLALFGR

-346 EIVTQL
+346 TIVTQL

-362 RVSNEILVNSLNV
+362 RVANEILVNSLNV

-381 PVIVGIVTTYI
+381 PVIVGIITTYA
-392 LVIPLSYLL
+392 LVIPLAYLF
-401 VNKLGMDLRAVWI
+401 VTKLGMGLRAVWI

-419 EALRRLLFTL
+419 EALRRLLFTI
-429 RFKSGKWIKIN
+429 RFKSGKWMKIN
-440 EVDHGYEI
+440 EVDDGY

>member
-1 MQINNKLFTKEY
+1 MQTNKKLFTKEY
-13 QNLFW
+13 KDLFW

-70 SILIIQNADKS
+70 SILIIQNAEKS
-81 RLSYVKS
+81 RIAYVKS
-88 ILKESVILNVIIAI
+88 ILKESVILNIIIAI
-102 LIVIAVFLFNKDLL
+102 LIVIAVFLFNRDLL

-121 PRELLNE
+121 PGELLGE

-147 LMLGTLRAFGFVKI
+147 LMLGALRAFGFVKI
-161 AVKVSVINTV
+161 AVKVSVINTF
-171 LVILGNST
+171 LVILGNSI
-179 IVIFNLGG
+179 IVVFNFGG
-187 ISYIAIAT
+187 ISYIALAT

-215 ELFDFKESF
+215 ELFDFKDGF

-232 ILTLGIPSA
+232 ILSLGIPSA
-241 MEQISYNFSQTIITA
+241 MEQISYNFSQTMITA

-282 GVAAGVAGNLV
+282 GVASGVSGNLV
-293 IGNYYRNK
+293 IGNLYRNK
-301 DFEKI
+301 EFERI
-306 KNFGVINANRI
+306 KRFGLINPNRI
-317 SLIAGGV
+317 SLIAAAV
-324 NLILALLGR
+324 NLLLALLGR

-346 EIVTQL
+346 AIVTQL

-362 RVSNEILVNSLNV
+362 RVANEILVNSLNV

-381 PVIVGIVTTYI
+381 PVIVGIITTYV
-392 LVIPLSYLL
+392 LVIPLAYLF
-401 VNKLGMDLRAVWI
+401 VTKLGMGLRAVWI

-419 EALRRLLFTL
+419 EALRRLLFTM
-429 RFKSGKWIKIN
+429 RFKSGKWMKIN
-440 EVDHGYEI
+440 EVDDEY

>member
-1 MQINNKLFTKEY
+1 MQTNRKLFTKEY
-13 QNLFW
+13 KDLFW

-70 SILIIQNADKS
+70 SILIIQNAEKS
-81 RLSYVKS
+81 RMAYVKS
-88 ILKESVILNVIIAI
+88 ILKESIILNVIIAI
-102 LIVIAVFLFNKDLL
+102 LIVIAVFLFNRDLL

-121 PRELLNE
+121 PRELLDE

-147 LMLGTLRAFGFVKI
+147 LMLGALRAFGFVKV
-161 AVKVSVINTV
+161 AVKVSVINTL
-171 LVILGNST
+171 LVILGNSL

-187 ISYIAIAT
+187 ISYIALAT

-201 GMLLTF
+201 GMLLTL
-207 FTLKSKIP
+207 FTLKKNIA
-215 ELFDFKESF
+215 EIFDFKDGF

-232 ILTLGIPSA
+232 ILSLGIPSA

-282 GVAAGVAGNLV
+282 GVAAGVSGNLV
-293 IGNYYRNK
+293 IGNFYRNK
-301 DFEKI
+301 DFQKI
-306 KNFGVINANRI
+306 KDFGVINANRI
-317 SLIAGGV
+317 SLIAAGV

-346 EIVTQL
+346 SIVSQL

-362 RVSNEILVNSLNV
+362 RVANEILVNSLNV

-381 PVIVGIVTTYI
+381 PVVVGIITTYA
-392 LVIPLSYLL
+392 LVIPFSYLF
-401 VNKLGMDLRAVWI
+401 VSKLGMGLRAVWI

-419 EALRRLLFTL
+419 EALRRLLFTI
-429 RFKSGKWIKIN
+429 RFKSGKWMKIN
-440 EVDHGYEI
+440 EVNDGY

>member
-1 MQINNKLFTKEY
+1 MCIRDS
-13 QNLFW
+13 
-18 PLLVEQIFL
+18 
-27 TLIGNFNV
+27 
-35 FLFSLFNDQMVAA
+35 SL
-48 IGISDQ
+48 
-54 LLNIFAMI
+54 
-62 TNIVVLGA
+62 
-70 SILIIQNADKS
+70 
-81 RLSYVKS
+81 
-88 ILKESVILNVIIAI
+88 
-102 LIVIAVFLFNKDLL
+102 
-116 MLMQT
+116 
-121 PRELLNE
+121 
-128 TSIYIRIVS
+128 
-137 VSIIFLAMTS
+137 
-147 LMLGTLRAFGFVKI
+147 
-161 AVKVSVINTV
+161 
-171 LVILGNST
+171 

-187 ISYIAIAT
+187 ITYIAIAT

-215 ELFDFKESF
+215 ELFDFKEGF

-293 IGNYYRNK
+293 IGNYYRNR

-306 KNFGVINANRI
+306 KDFGVTNANRI

-381 PVIVGIVTTYI
+381 PVIVGIVTTYV
-392 LVIPLSYLL
+392 LVIPLSYLF
-401 VNKLGMDLRAVWI
+401 VSKFSMGLRAVWI

-429 RFKSGKWIKIN
+429 RFKSGKWMKIN
-440 EVDHGYEI
+440 EVDNG

>member
-1 MQINNKLFTKEY
+1 MQINRKLFTKEY

-70 SILIIQNADKS
+70 SILIIQNAEKS
-81 RLSYVKS
+81 RLAYVKS

-171 LVILGNST
+171 LVILGNSL

-187 ISYIAIAT
+187 ITYIAIAT

-215 ELFDFKESF
+215 ELFDFKEGF

-293 IGNYYRNK
+293 IGNYYRNR

-306 KNFGVINANRI
+306 KDFGVTNANRI

-381 PVIVGIVTTYI
+381 PVIVGIVTTYV
-392 LVIPLSYLL
+392 LVIPLSYLF
-401 VNKLGMDLRAVWI
+401 VSKFSMGLRAVWI

-429 RFKSGKWIKIN
+429 RFKSGKWMKIN
-440 EVDHGYEI
+440 EVDNG